1 MWGAPWPSEKVRHL
15 LNLYKLALGVD
26 GTQGNKDDSVDQSYF
41 FRTARP
47 LTNFPKPTGKGLTK
61 NVGWLLLHPTSD
73 RKARSYRYSESG
85 IFASRPSP
93 PIHLRDLHHYPIIL
107 RCLRGDDDALTTI
120 REDVFPVAFSQTFH
134 SS

>member
-15 LNLYKLALGVD
+15 LRLYKLALGVD

-73 RKARSYRYSESG
+73 RKARSYR
-85 IFASRPSP
+85 
-93 PIHLRDLHHYPIIL
+93 
-107 RCLRGDDDALTTI
+107 
-120 REDVFPVAFSQTFH
+120 
-134 SS
+134 

>member
-1 MWGAPWPSEKVRHL
+1 MIAAFGRVVFHALATRAVMLPKRSPHPRSLAANRAKCGRSVRSVLRRCVWGAPWPSEKVRHL
-15 LNLYKLALGVD
+15 LSLYKLALGVD

-73 RKARSYRYSESG
+73 RKARS
-85 IFASRPSP
+85 
-93 PIHLRDLHHYPIIL
+93 
-107 RCLRGDDDALTTI
+107 
-120 REDVFPVAFSQTFH
+120 
-134 SS
+134 